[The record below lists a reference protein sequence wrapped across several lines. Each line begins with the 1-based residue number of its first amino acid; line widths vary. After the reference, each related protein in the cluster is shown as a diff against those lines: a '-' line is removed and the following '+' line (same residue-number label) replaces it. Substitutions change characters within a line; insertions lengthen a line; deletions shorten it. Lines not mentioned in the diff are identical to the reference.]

1 VCSGKEVPLILLFKK
16 QIGFALP
23 ECHATMEQIFLEMKK
38 LVEEGAE
45 IYPLLFAN
53 NGSKEER
60 EWLEKK
66 LYDVTGQEVTTRME
80 SEGFVNPDV
89 FDLMV
94 IAPCPGNILA
104 KLLNASGDPATMVKA
119 MTHLQTGRPI
129 VLALVANGNSG
140 DLLGHIE
147 QLLALKSIYFVPFG
161 HVQEKRKQFIITRMD
176 LIKETVVQAFE
187 QKQIQPTIFE
197 HHWFP
202 S

>member
-1 VCSGKEVPLILLFKK
+1 MPVILLFGK

-23 ECHATMEQIFLEMKK
+23 EKHATMEQIFLEMKK
-38 LVEEGAE
+38 LMAEGAE
-45 IYPLLFAN
+45 IFPLLFAN
-53 NGSKEER
+53 NGSPEER
-60 EWLEKK
+60 ECIKRK
-66 LYDVTGQEVTTRME
+66 LFAVTGKELLTTPME
-80 SEGFVNPDV
+80 TDGVPSMEV

-104 KLLNASGDPATMVKA
+104 KMLNASGDPDTMVKA

-140 DLLGHIE
+140 DLLSHIE
-147 QLLALKSIYFVPFG
+147 HLLALKSIYFVPFG
-161 HVQEKRKQFIITRMD
+161 HVQEKNKQFIITRMD
-176 LIKETVVQAFE
+176 LIKETVVQAFK

>member
-1 VCSGKEVPLILLFKK
+1 MLGK

-23 ECHATMEQIFLEMKK
+23 ESHATMEQIFSEMEK

-45 IYPLLFAN
+45 IYPLLFDN
-53 NGSKEER
+53 NGSKGER
-60 EWLEKK
+60 ESLERK
-66 LYDVTGQEVTTRME
+66 LFDITGKELVTAPLGGEE
-80 SEGFVNPDV
+80 LAGLEV

-94 IAPCPGNILA
+94 IAPCPGNILS
-104 KLLNASGDPATMVKA
+104 KLLNATGDPATMVKA
-119 MTHLQTGRPI
+119 LTHLQTGRPI

-176 LIKETVVQAFE
+176 LIKETVVQAFR